1 MYLSWNLSISLKL
14 SNSCIKL
21 FLILPYNSV
30 NIYRTHI
37 KLITLTLDTGNV
49 LLHSLPG
56 QSVWWI
62 LQTFSKNS
70 LLALLSFYRL
80 LCFLFYWLLL
90 SVHSSAKLGFHLRL
104 FITFPDMEAE
114 VTALIPFLFF
124 ETTGTKCCNPPSDML
139 QQHTATFKNLCF
151 YFWSIQNAFRFPLW
165 LPLWS
170 MGHEEM
176 SSLCPRLS
184 GTDSTVMASRSDSI
198 LVYESFSI

>member
-1 MYLSWNLSISLKL
+1 MCLSWNLSISPKL

-21 FLILPYNSV
+21 FLTLPYNPV

-37 KLITLTLDTGNV
+37 KLIALTLDTGNV

-114 VTALIPFLFF
+114 VTALRPFLFF
-124 ETTGTKCCNPPSDML
+124 YDRHQVLQPSL
-139 QQHTATFKNLCF
+139 RHAAVAYRNFQKPLLLFLVNSECF
-151 YFWSIQNAFRFPLW
+151 QISPLTSSVIHGSW
-165 LPLWS
+165 GNELLVSQTIFLEQIPL
-170 MGHEEM
+170 
-176 SSLCPRLS
+176 
-184 GTDSTVMASRSDSI
+184 
-198 LVYESFSI
+198 